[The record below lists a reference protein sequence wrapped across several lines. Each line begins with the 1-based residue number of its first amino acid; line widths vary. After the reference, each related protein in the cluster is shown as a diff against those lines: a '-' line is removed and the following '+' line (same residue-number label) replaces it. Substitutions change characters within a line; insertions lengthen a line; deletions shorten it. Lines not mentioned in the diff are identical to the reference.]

1 MGLFTRPGGRRPA
14 AGDRNTWTCA
24 QCGQV
29 RGAGGRRP
37 AVAGDR
43 NFPGIIGLLICAAP
57 GDMAGT
63 TAEARPGEAL
73 TAEPSVHKPRWL
85 DGGQTGPVVTFSA
98 VWRRL

>member
-14 AGDRNTWTCA
+14 AEERNTWTCA

-29 RGAGGRRP
+29 RGAGGRRTR
-37 AVAGDR
+37 AAEDR
-43 NFPGIIGLLICAAP
+43 NFPGIIGLLVCAAP
-57 GDMAGT
+57 GGHGRQ

-73 TAEPSVHKPRWL
+73 TAEPGVHKPRWL

-98 VWRRL
+98 MWRRL